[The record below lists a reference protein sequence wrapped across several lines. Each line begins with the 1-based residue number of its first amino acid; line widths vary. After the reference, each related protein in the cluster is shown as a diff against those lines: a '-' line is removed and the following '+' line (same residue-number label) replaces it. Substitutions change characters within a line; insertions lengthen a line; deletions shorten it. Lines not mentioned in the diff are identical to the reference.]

1 MLGLSIKD
9 SELMRKLAKEK
20 ISELKI
26 KEVQGFLQQRGLRTI
41 LYLRDKTS
49 HVAIAIAVETM
60 NTSQSYSNIICLNP
74 EELNYFINAKGDT
87 LLNNNTVLPIS
98 DLEMS
103 LPVVLQSLRNN
114 ERSGCVILADYK
126 FFNKNHKDFLTKH
139 ISFANTFETH
149 INGLKFIANINYN
162 GFYSVSCLISIKE

>member
-9 SELMRKLAKEK
+9 FELIKKLAKEK

-26 KEVQGFLQQRGLRTI
+26 KEVQGFLQQRGLRTV

-49 HVAIAIAVETM
+49 HVGIAIAIETM
-60 NTSQSYSNIICLNP
+60 NTAQIYSDIICLNP
-74 EELNYFINAKGDT
+74 DELISFINAKGET
-87 LLNNNTVLPIS
+87 LLNNGTVLPIS

-126 FFNKNHKDFLTKH
+126 FFNKNHKDFLSKH
-139 ISFANTFETH
+139 ISFANTFETQL
-149 INGLKFIANINYN
+149 NGLKFIANAESK
-162 GFYSVSCLISIKE
+162 GFYSVNCLISVKE